1 MNSKIRIKNI
11 EDTRKLVDA
20 WLSARVYVE
29 KISEDDEDNIMWMIL
44 KSSLGTL
51 ELRRDVYPLD
61 IEAKPHA
68 VRALLSGIPG
78 SPYSVADSNCGRP
91 ESQEIIDLHEKLWQ
105 KYFHKD
111 WKRLDFLLGQRGPS
125 KGNPQEP
132 TYGDL
137 FKYMVVYPGVV
148 LLMIALVIAA
158 LVILV

>member
-1 MNSKIRIKNI
+1 MSSVVKIKNI

-20 WLSARVYVE
+20 WLSVGARVE
-29 KISEDDEDNIMWMIL
+29 EISEDDEDHIMWMIL
-44 KSSLGTL
+44 KSRLGTL

-61 IEAKPHA
+61 IEAKPHD
-68 VRALLSGIPG
+68 VWVLLRGIPG
-78 SPYSVADSNCGRP
+78 SPYSVKDNSWSRP
-91 ESQEIIDLHEKLWQ
+91 ERQEIIDLYEKLWH

-111 WKRLDFLLGQRGPS
+111 WKRLGQRGPS
-125 KGNPQEP
+125 EGNPQEP
-132 TYGDL
+132 TYVDL